1 MKTLTQEHNLE
12 EIYKRLDS
20 HFGDLGWWP
29 ADSAFEVIIG
39 AILTQNTAWQNVE
52 QAIENIK
59 SAGLLD
65 PLSLAAVDQQILEQL
80 IRPSGYFRIK
90 TSRIKNF
97 LNFLQNRYDCS
108 LKKMFCDDLWELRK
122 RLLEVKGIGK
132 ETADSILLYAGHKPI
147 FVIDAY
153 TKRIL
158 SRHEII
164 DQSVSYDEIQRFFM
178 NNLPAEV
185 NLFKQYHALIVNTGK
200 KYCRKSPLCRE
211 CPLSSPGLEK
221 KCFT

>member
-1 MKTLTQEHNLE
+1 MKSILE
-12 EIYKRLDS
+12 NHQLGTIYEKLNS

-52 QAIENIK
+52 LAIENIK
-59 SAGLLD
+59 AVNLLD
-65 PLSLAAVDQQILEQL
+65 PVSMNVIDYRILEKL

-90 TSRIKNF
+90 ASRIKNF
-97 LNFLQNRYDCS
+97 VNFLQNRYDCD
-108 LKKMFCDDLWELRK
+108 LDKMFCDDLWQLRK
-122 RLLEVKGIGK
+122 KLLEVKGIGK

-158 SRHEII
+158 IRHGII
-164 DQSVSYDEIQRFFM
+164 DQNTSYDELQKYFM
-178 NNLPAEV
+178 RNLPEEV
-185 NLFKQYHALIVNTGK
+185 NLYKQYHALIVNTGK
-200 KYCRKSPLCRE
+200 KFCRKSPLCEE
-211 CPLSSPGLEK
+211 CPLNS
-221 KCFT
+221 F